1 MNKSPIVKRPSI
13 SISDIKNELQFI
25 CSEMDVII
33 KLMPPSD
40 DKRKF
45 EQTDAMLRFLIYPK
59 YGVNPHYEKEVIA
72 DGLPIEAR
80 IYSVKISLCKFIWF
94 VSQRDPRF
102 ANWLKGVARG
112 IGEDMDKLLSE
123 DINYLTVTIGQ

>member
-45 EQTDAMLRFLIYPK
+45 EQTDAMLRFFIYPI
-59 YGVNPHYEKEVIA
+59 YGVKPHYEKEVIT

-94 VSQRDPRF
+94 VSQRDLRF

-112 IGEDMDKLLSE
+112 IGKDMDKLLSE